1 MGPNEPF
8 GVTFLPVAGMEAVPV
23 YEAEGGMP
31 VFTTDEPYLASD
43 GLSLMAPLYVVDAGG
58 PTWTISDGSLQ
69 SALPVTGLGDSPPI
83 EQEAVTVDGIT
94 VTNNGETVTN
104 A

>member
-1 MGPNEPF
+1 MGPNDPL

-23 YEAEGGMP
+23 YEAEGGTP
-31 VFTTDEPYLASD
+31 VFITDEPYLASD

-58 PTWTISDGSLQ
+58 PTWMDMEGQLMSSM
-69 SALPVTGLGDSPPI
+69 PVSGLTPP
-83 EQEAVTVDGIT
+83 EPEENAVTVDGIP
-94 VTNNGETVTN
+94 VTHNGETVTN